1 MTPYREV
8 LDLLRK
14 AQLAS
19 RRQKGRS
26 LQKRD
31 YAEKELLLSEAIRY
45 FRDWL
50 WIGLDPSEPGF
61 YLIIGPKDAK
71 SPVALHFP
79 VRKVKRKKLA
89 RFIAELDDEQDRP
102 VCQ

>member
-8 LDLLRK
+8 LALLRK

-19 RRQKGRS
+19 RGQKGKS

-31 YAEKELLLSEAIRY
+31 YADKEFYLAEAIRN
-45 FRDWL
+45 FRDRL

-71 SPVALHFP
+71 RPIALHFP
-79 VRKVKRKKLA
+79 VRKVKRKLA